1 MEAKKA
7 AEEAQKTED
16 TTLLEKQADKLRR
29 QLAKVESS
37 IKRKREHGD
46 DGEDEDGASS
56 SDEAPEAMSTR
67 KTADSAA
74 SAAATKTDM
83 KRHCKYYSTG
93 GTCGKKGKCRFLHD
107 PEVRES
113 AMKEREANNGRL
125 TIQQRLTLNDKEQED
140 LTVLRSIQY
149 LRERGIMGVAA
160 KADEVS
166 PEEKKGE
173 KTNDTPPKASSLLPA
188 PSPSLPPLPPKP
200 VASKPQISEPEPPI
214 EPEASANMET
224 AEQPE
229 EQSSEQQPQGTS
241 NDDGEPSKE

>member
-16 TTLLEKQADKLRR
+16 TSLLEKQADKLRR

-46 DGEDEDGASS
+46 DGEEDEASS
-56 SDEAPEAMSTR
+56 SDEGPEAMSTR
-67 KTADSAA
+67 KTADSTA
-74 SAAATKTDM
+74 SAAAARTDI
-83 KRHCKYYSTG
+83 KKHCKYYSTG
-93 GTCGKKGKCRFLHD
+93 GTCGKKGKCRFVHD

-113 AMKEREANNGRL
+113 AIKEREANNGRL
-125 TIQQRLTLNDKEQED
+125 TIQQRLILNDKEQED

-160 KADEVS
+160 KVDDMS
-166 PEEKKGE
+166 PEEKKQE
-173 KTNDTPPKASSLLPA
+173 KANDTPPKASSLLPA
-188 PSPSLPPLPPKP
+188 PPASLPPLPPKP
-200 VASKPQISEPEPPI
+200 VASKPQISEPEHPI
-214 EPEASANMET
+214 EPEASAELET

-229 EQSSEQQPQGTS
+229 GQDSEQQPQGTL
-241 NDDGEPSKE
+241 NDDDEPSKE